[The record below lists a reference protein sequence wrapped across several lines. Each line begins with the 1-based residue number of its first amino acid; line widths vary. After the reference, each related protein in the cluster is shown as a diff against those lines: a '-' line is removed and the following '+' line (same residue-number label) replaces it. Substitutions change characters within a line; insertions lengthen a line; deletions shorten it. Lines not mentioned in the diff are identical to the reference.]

1 MPTIII
7 YWSPGRTEDQKAQVA
22 EKITQVLVEDG
33 GAKVED
39 VLIIFQKIE
48 HGSTARAGKLV
59 ISSAEPIPKA

>member
-1 MPTIII
+1 MPTVII
-7 YWSPGRTEDQKAQVA
+7 YWSPGRTEDQKARVA

-48 HGSTARAGKLV
+48 PGSTARAGKMV
-59 ISSAEPIPKA
+59 GSGSDFMPKS